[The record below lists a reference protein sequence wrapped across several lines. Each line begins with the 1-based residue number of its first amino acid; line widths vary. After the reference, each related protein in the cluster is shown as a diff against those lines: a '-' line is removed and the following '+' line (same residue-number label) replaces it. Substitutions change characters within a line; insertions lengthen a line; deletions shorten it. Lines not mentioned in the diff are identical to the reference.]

1 MDLSRWKDVALRTA
15 RAELSRA
22 GNARWVSK
30 LDARDGAVHLAVFVE
45 PWLSWL
51 LDGSKTVESRF
62 SVRRM
67 TPWQRVNPGDIILLK
82 ASSGP
87 VVGICEVAETWFL
100 DTTETPMPTIRRRFN
115 EAIGGD
121 AEFWESVQHTRYVTL
136 LRVRAPYTFTAPIEC
151 PKRDRR
157 GWVTFA

>member
-1 MDLSRWKDVALRTA
+1 
-15 RAELSRA
+15 
-22 GNARWVSK
+22 
-30 LDARDGAVHLAVFVE
+30 
-45 PWLSWL
+45 
-51 LDGSKTVESRF
+51 
-62 SVRRM
+62 M